1 VSTVKPMQKISA
13 ICVCVASLL
22 LAVSGCQKKSESD
35 ASAPKSNS
43 APASTAPPSTPSPA
57 PASSSTSGAAAGQ
70 DLAAVVK
77 ASTPIAY
84 FRLEDSSGIAEVGGA
99 GYRPIGG
106 VAVSSS
112 CAPIKMSG
120 NQCVVLNGKDAWIA
134 TTQNGGIANAA
145 TIMAWVN
152 LAALPSTAPHIF
164 YVAGESQSGNDL
176 DLQFEGDNAIK
187 FFTAAGGSLDYK
199 PNPASLVNQ
208 WHMIVVTMDVTAKSR
223 AIYWDGVM
231 VNSDQDPGKPNKT
244 SAFSIGESTVFT
256 GRFFNGSIDE
266 VALWNRALG
275 AAEVAAIYNSS
286 K

>member
-1 VSTVKPMQKISA
+1 VPTSKPKQKVSA
-13 ICVCVASLL
+13 ICVSIALVF
-22 LAVSGCQKKSESD
+22 LATSGCQKKSESTV
-35 ASAPKSNS
+35 SAPPPSAAPANATPSSTPPS
-43 APASTAPPSTPSPA
+43 APASSPA
-57 PASSSTSGAAAGQ
+57 SGAAAGQ
-70 DLAAVVK
+70 DLAGIVK
-77 ASTPIAY
+77 ASNPIAY

-99 GYRPIGG
+99 GYRPVGG

-120 NQCVVLNGKDAWIA
+120 NQCVVLNGKDGRIA
-134 TTQNGGIANAA
+134 TTQNGGIANAV

-152 LAALPSTAPHIF
+152 LAALPSTASHIF

-199 PNPASLVNQ
+199 PNPATLVNQ
-208 WHMIVVTMDVTAKSR
+208 WHMIVATMDVAAKTR
-223 AIYWDGVM
+223 AIYWDGAP

-266 VALWNRALG
+266 VALWNRALT
-275 AAEVAAIYNSS
+275 AAEVAAIYNST

>member
-1 VSTVKPMQKISA
+1 MSTSKPVQKISA
-13 ICVCVASLL
+13 ICASIALL
-22 LAVSGCQKKSESD
+22 FLAASGCQKKSESD
-35 ASAPKSNS
+35 ASAPKSNA
-43 APASTAPPSTPSPA
+43 APASATAPSAPSSAAANSPA
-57 PASSSTSGAAAGQ
+57 SGAAAGQ

-77 ASTPIAY
+77 ASKPIAY

-99 GYRPIGG
+99 GFRPIGG
-106 VAVSSS
+106 VTVSSS
-112 CAPIKMSG
+112 CAPIKLEG
-120 NQCVVLNGKDAWIA
+120 NQCVALNGKDAWVA
-134 TTQNGGIANAA
+134 TTQTGGIASAA

-152 LAALPSTAPHIF
+152 LAVLPSAAPHIL
-164 YVAGESQSGNDL
+164 YVAGASESGNDL
-176 DLQFEGDNAIK
+176 DLQFEHDNAIR

-199 PNPASLVNQ
+199 PNPGSLVNQ
-208 WHMIVVTMDVTAKSR
+208 WHMIVVTMDVSAKSR
-223 AIYWDGVM
+223 AIYWDGAL

-275 AAEVAAIYNSS
+275 AAEVAAIYNST